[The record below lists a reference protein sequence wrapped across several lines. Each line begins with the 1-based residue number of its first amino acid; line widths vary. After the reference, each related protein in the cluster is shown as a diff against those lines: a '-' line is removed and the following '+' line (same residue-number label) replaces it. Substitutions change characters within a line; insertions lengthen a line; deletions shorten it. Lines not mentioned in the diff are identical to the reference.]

1 MSMGSFVDSDLL
13 ASLAAAEATLEE
25 TAREDLL
32 AFALGQ
38 HRDKAEIVDLSDWI
52 HTAVAGK
59 KAKSIEVDE
68 ETGERLDSHVW
79 ARPPMLTLLV
89 PAEVVAQVHG
99 DPKLRDCMLLVHI
112 KREVLDSW
120 LAQKELS
127 AGVQ

>member
-1 MSMGSFVDSDLL
+1 MNAPPS
-13 ASLAAAEATLEE
+13 EAVALLEE
-25 TAREDLL
+25 LEREDLL

-38 HRDKAEIVDLSDWI
+38 HREEVEIVDLADWI

-59 KAKSIEVDE
+59 KAKSIGVDE
-68 ETGERLDSHVW
+68 NGRRLDSHVW

-89 PAEVVAQVHG
+89 PEEVVANIHG
-99 DPKLRDCMLLVHI
+99 EAKDRDCILLVHI